1 MASVFAPIKEII
13 LPQTKWTH
21 RNVQKT
27 LLTSPV
33 IRQQTMGPIF
43 NVKVGQ
49 TVYPMLDYF
58 DHPSVSYLLYPK
70 GHICPPKATNDRR

>member
-1 MASVFAPIKEII
+1 MRLWRLFFAPIKEII

-33 IRQQTMGPIF
+33 IRPQTMGRLF
-43 NVKVGQ
+43 DVKVGQ
-49 TVYPMLDYF
+49 TVYRMPDYI
-58 DHPSVSYLLYPK
+58 DHPSSQLFIVS
-70 GHICPPKATNDRR
+70 